1 MGSCSRWPFENQL
14 FSFRIMHL
22 SSIPSKLLLVSR
34 AGSFLLL
41 KYAKVWMY
49 YTSFTHVHWLKG
61 FWLMSH
67 LGLVQITLQAW
78 LCTGF
83 CVDIARNFS
92 RVNATACCWVVWLL
106 HNDTLKKPLPN
117 YFLEWP
123 SHFPLVLATWR
134 HLILSLLFVK
144 TDRCAV
150 ASHCLRVGA
159 FFTAGSW
166 RLNLFSCV
174 CWPFMLSLPF
184 RAVWFLEFFV

>member
-1 MGSCSRWPFENQL
+1 
-14 FSFRIMHL
+14 MHL

-144 TDRCAV
+144 TLIDVQWHPTVSELVLSSRLA
-150 ASHCLRVGA
+150 A
-159 FFTAGSW
+159 W

-174 CWPFMLSLPF
+174 CWPFMLSLPL